1 VTASTASTEVN
12 PTHIYTKAGEYT
24 YTFTVTDQA
33 DDSVSETGEITIS
46 AEGGSNGDSGISNMT
61 LFLVILAIIIVIG
74 VVVIIWII
82 RR

>member
-1 VTASTASTEVN
+1 
-12 PTHIYTKAGEYT
+12 
-24 YTFTVTDQA
+24 QA

-46 AEGGSNGDSGISNMT
+46 AEGSPNGDSGISNMT